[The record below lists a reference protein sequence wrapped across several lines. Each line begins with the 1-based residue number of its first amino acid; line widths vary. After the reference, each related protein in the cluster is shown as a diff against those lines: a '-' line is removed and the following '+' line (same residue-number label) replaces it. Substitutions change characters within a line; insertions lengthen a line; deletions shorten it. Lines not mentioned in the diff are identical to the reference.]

1 MENNSEKSVLGDE
14 EKTIKSR
21 SAGEENH
28 DFVVINK
35 EENRRHVKQ
44 EDDNKKDVSTA
55 MKENHE
61 IESTKAKMGEV
72 KEENE
77 RLKLL
82 LCQIVKDYQSL
93 QTRFHDVLQKEE
105 ANKSFTM
112 SAASSHEE
120 NEEHQHLISLSLGR
134 GDPPKKEEKKCS
146 NKEDDGKHNNNNGL
160 ELGLECKFEQDS
172 STEPEKNNN
181 PSSESSLGKPEE
193 EEPTEVWPP
202 SKILKTMRSGDEEEV
217 SEPMQLKKTRVS
229 VRTRCDTPTMNDG
242 CQWRKYGQKIA
253 KGNPCPRAYY
263 RCTLSP
269 TCPVRKQVQRCAE
282 DTSILITTYEG
293 NHNHPL
299 PLNATAMAST
309 TSAAASM
316 LQSQSSSSQPGLG
329 TSVSAP
335 SASMSSSSAN
345 HLHALN
351 FNFSQN
357 SSPYHQ
363 YNFLNSSIS
372 TCNSHP
378 TITLDLT
385 TAPPN
390 SSSYFSRFS
399 NAPRYSSA
407 CLNFSSS
414 PSSSSSSLELLSNPQ
429 ASWRNTSHLTF
440 GGAFPNHANSAI
452 GTLAY
457 PGRQSPY
464 MQMTNQGL
472 SETIT
477 AASKAITSNP
487 SFCSALAA
495 ALTSF
500 VGNGGGLPRDNING
514 KEGKRVESSLSL
526 NNPHQQQQKQGSLL
540 LFPVSKTASDPPADN
555 SNDHIK

>member
-1 MENNSEKSVLGDE
+1 MEKNSVVGDE
-14 EKTIKSR
+14 EKTIKSS
-21 SAGEENH
+21 SAGEENP
-28 DFVVINK
+28 DFIVIS
-35 EENRRHVKQ
+35 
-44 EDDNKKDVSTA
+44 KD
-55 MKENHE
+55 HE

-72 KEENE
+72 REENE

-82 LCQIVKDYQSL
+82 LRQIGKDYQSL
-93 QTRFHDVLQKEE
+93 QTRFLDLLQKEE
-105 ANKSFTM
+105 ANKSLTM
-112 SAASSHEE
+112 SPASRLEE

-134 GDPPKKEEKKCS
+134 CSSSDPPKKEDKKCS
-146 NKEDDGKHNNNNGL
+146 NKEDNNNGL
-160 ELGLECKFEQDS
+160 ELGLQCKFELQG

-181 PSSESSLGKPEE
+181 PSTESSLGKPEE
-193 EEPTEVWPP
+193 EEPNEVWPP
-202 SKILKTMRSGDEEEV
+202 SKILKTMTSGDEEDV
-217 SEPMQLKKTRVS
+217 SEPMLLKKTRVS
-229 VRTRCDTPTMNDG
+229 VKTRCDTPTMNDG

-269 TCPVRKQVQRCAE
+269 TCPVRKQVQRCSE
-282 DTSILITTYEG
+282 DMSILITTYEG

-335 SASMSSSSAN
+335 TASMSSSSSSSSAN

-351 FNFSQN
+351 FNFAQN
-357 SSPYHQ
+357 SMRYHR
-363 YNFLNSSIS
+363 YNFPNSSIS

-385 TAPPN
+385 TPPPN
-390 SSSYFSRFS
+390 NSSYFSRFS
-399 NAPRYSSA
+399 NTPRYSSA
-407 CLNFSSS
+407 CFNFSSS
-414 PSSSSSSLELLSNPQ
+414 PSSSSSSLELLSNPL
-429 ASWRNTSHLTF
+429 ASWKNTSHLTF
-440 GGAFPNHANSAI
+440 GAAFPNHTNTAI
-452 GTLAY
+452 GPLAY
-457 PGRQSPY
+457 PGRQSHY
-464 MQMTNQGL
+464 MQMTNQSL
-472 SETIT
+472 SESIT
-477 AASKAITSNP
+477 AATKAIASNP

-500 VGNGGGLPRDNING
+500 VGNGGGVLRDDING
-514 KEGKRVESSLSL
+514 NERKWGESSLSL

-540 LFPVSKTASDPPADN
+540 LFPVSKTDSDPPAEN
-555 SNDHIK
+555 NNHIK